1 MEKPKPTQNHE
12 QERPKTLED
21 YVVATFHADADP
33 DITTSPLTVIRSGQ
47 DGKGVRY
54 DGGWIPGD
62 ILSVCDT
69 DSEEGISPIE
79 LFVKVHK
86 PVKVNGEYVI
96 ATKIV
101 SLKKLQSREANKGF
115 NESYIQDLY
124 GKSTEEMATE
134 GADAAGQV
142 WRQKHPDSDW
152 NELLDVK
159 ASSETPSDGLDT
171 EDNSEKSLND
181 EVSPAM
187 GNLAVKTVEVSP
199 VKTNEVGVNSPAL
212 VMTKEVMESIGA
224 IKVNDYSVDLPAV
237 EPDEKPAV
245 RAIGIK
251 KPAEIDKAGANPA
264 DLVATE
270 PVKKPVE
277 ADKASAAPADL
288 PAAKSVENPVVEKS
302 METDEANTD
311 ILPEDFKVA
320 IDSFKQLTED
330 NNNQFFAKAQYIT
343 GELDRLRGLIKYNP
357 TAMNNPAI
365 SEMITSTSGRIR
377 DLEVSRSESV
387 NKFKNDINSLLEDL
401 KSEIENEDEK
411 RRRLVKL
418 TEHVD
423 QMGVNNTV
431 LGEVTNGLLD
441 KLIRIRSYIAELQNS
456 RWGIDYYKS
465 SITQVIDEIVN
476 DLSIASGRRRDIVGD
491 VEGIKRE
498 GYYQK
503 R

>member
-1 MEKPKPTQNHE
+1 MEKPKPTQSLE
-12 QERPKTLED
+12 QKQEMPED

-33 DITTSPLTVIRSGQ
+33 DVTTFPLTVIRSGQ

-69 DSEEGISPIE
+69 DSEESIGSTE

-124 GKSTEEMATE
+124 GKSTEEMVAE
-134 GADAAGQV
+134 GAEAAKQI
-142 WRQKHPDSDW
+142 WRQKHPASEW
-152 NELLDVK
+152 NELLDVE
-159 ASSETPSDGLDT
+159 ASPETPSDSLEAEG
-171 EDNSEKSLND
+171 NSEKSLKD

-199 VKTNEVGVNSPAL
+199 VKTNEVG
-212 VMTKEVMESIGA
+212 
-224 IKVNDYSVDLPAV
+224 D
-237 EPDEKPAV
+237 
-245 RAIGIK
+245 
-251 KPAEIDKAGANPA
+251 NPA
-264 DLVATE
+264 DLVAIE
-270 PVKKPVE
+270 SVEKPIETGEVST
-277 ADKASAAPADL
+277 DSVDL
-288 PAAKSVENPVVEKS
+288 PAAKSVEKP
-302 METDEANTD
+302 METNEANID
-311 ILPEDFKVA
+311 ILPEDFKDT
-320 IDSFKQLTED
+320 INSFERATND
-330 NNNQFFAKAQYIT
+330 NNDQFFEKAKNIT
-343 GELDRLRGLIKYNP
+343 GELNQLRGLIKDNP
-357 TAMNNPAI
+357 TAMNNPAV

-377 DLEVSRSESV
+377 DLEASRSESV
-387 NKFKNDINSLLEDL
+387 NKFKNNMNSLLEGL

-423 QMGVNNTV
+423 QMGVDDTV

-441 KLIRIRSYIAELQNS
+441 KFTAIRRIIDSSQND
-456 RWGIDYYKS
+456 RWGMDGYVDRMIS
-465 SITQVIDEIVN
+465 VINGIIS
-476 DLSIASGRRRDIVGD
+476 DLSTVSGRRRGIVGGI
-491 VEGIKRE
+491 EGIKSE
-498 GYYQK
+498 GYHQK

>member
-1 MEKPKPTQNHE
+1 MENLKPTQNHE

-54 DGGWIPGD
+54 DGGWIAGD

-69 DSEEGISPIE
+69 DSEEGISEPE
-79 LFVKVHK
+79 LFLRVHK
-86 PVKVNGEYVI
+86 PVKVNGEYVV
-96 ATKIV
+96 AEKIV
-101 SLKKLQSREANKGF
+101 ALSRLQSREANKGF
-115 NESYIQDLY
+115 NESYIQELY
-124 GKSTEEMATE
+124 GKSTEEMIEE
-134 GADAAGQV
+134 GKRAAEQV
-142 WRQKHPDSDW
+142 WRQKHLDSDW
-152 NELLDVK
+152 NELLDVE
-159 ASSETPSDGLDT
+159 ASPETPSDGLDA
-171 EDNSEKSLND
+171 EGNSEKSLKD

-199 VKTNEVGVNSPAL
+199 VKTNEVGVNSSAL

-224 IKVNDYSVDLPAV
+224 IKVNDSVGSPAV
-237 EPDEKPAV
+237 EPA
-245 RAIGIK
+245 K
-251 KPAEIDKAGANPA
+251 KPAEIDKADANPT
-264 DLVATE
+264 DLVAAE
-270 PVKKPVE
+270 PVEKPIETGEVST
-277 ADKASAAPADL
+277 DSVNL

-302 METDEANTD
+302 METNEANTD
-311 ILPEDFKVA
+311 ILPEDFKIA

-387 NKFKNDINSLLEDL
+387 NKFKNDINSLLEGL

-423 QMGVNNTV
+423 QMGVDDRV

-441 KLIRIRSYIAELQNS
+441 KLIRIRSYITESQNS

-476 DLSIASGRRRDIVGD
+476 DLSIASRRRRDIVG
-491 VEGIKRE
+491 GIKGIKSE

>member
-12 QERPKTLED
+12 QKQETPED

-86 PVKVNGEYVI
+86 PVKIYGGHVV

-101 SLKKLQSREANKGF
+101 SLKNLQSREVNKGF

-124 GKSTEEMATE
+124 GKSTEGMLKE
-134 GADAAGQV
+134 GAEAAERIWQ
-142 WRQKHPDSDW
+142 QKHPDSDW

-159 ASSETPSDGLDT
+159 APSETLSDGLDT
-171 EDNSEKSLND
+171 EGNSEKSLKD

-187 GNLAVKTVEVSP
+187 GNLAVKTVEVSS
-199 VKTNEVGVNSPAL
+199 VKTNEVSVNSPAL

-224 IKVNDYSVDLPAV
+224 IKVNDSVGSPAV
-237 EPDEKPAV
+237 RTIGIKKPAV

-251 KPAEIDKAGANPA
+251 KPVEIDKAGANPT
-264 DLVATE
+264 DLMAIE
-270 PVKKPVE
+270 PVKKLVE
-277 ADKASAAPADL
+277 SDKASAAPADL

-302 METDEANTD
+302 METNEANLD

-330 NNNQFFAKAQYIT
+330 NNNQFFAKAKYTT

-387 NKFKNDINSLLEDL
+387 NKFKNDINSLLEGL

-423 QMGVNNTV
+423 QMGVDDRV

-441 KLIRIRSYIAELQNS
+441 KFTAIRRIIDSSQND
-456 RWGIDYYKS
+456 RWGMDGYVDRMIS
-465 SITQVIDEIVN
+465 VINGIIS
-476 DLSIASGRRRDIVGD
+476 DLSIASGRRRDIVGG

-498 GYYQK
+498 GYH
-503 R
+503 